1 LLGKGEIG
9 KNKMVKQMK
18 TIATTDLLDAL
29 TWRYATKKFDPTKII
44 AAETWSA
51 LEDALVLTPSSY
63 GLQPWK
69 FLIVTSPQL
78 KTELKPLSWNQ
89 AQVTDCS
96 HYVVFTIRKNLT
108 AADVDRFVART
119 AEVRNTSIESIAGYR
134 NIMVSD
140 VVQGARSFNVNDWAT
155 RQTYIALGNFMT
167 SAALLGVDTCP
178 MEGIEPVNYDKALNL
193 HETGYT
199 TVVACA
205 AGYRA
210 TDDKYA
216 DLAKVRFAKSEVIQL
231 LA

>member
-1 LLGKGEIG
+1 MKKYLKIPVGKT
-9 KNKMVKQMK
+9 MQP
-18 TIATTDLLDAL
+18 IATIDLLNAL
-29 TWRYATKKFDPTKII
+29 TWRYATKKFDPAKII
-44 AAETWSA
+44 STETWSA

-69 FLIVTSPQL
+69 FLIVTSPKL
-78 KTELKPLSWNQ
+78 KETLKPLSWNQ

-96 HYVVFTIRKNLT
+96 HYVVFTIKKNLT

-119 AEVRNTSIESIAGYR
+119 AEVRNISVESITGYR

-140 VVQGARSFNVNDWAT
+140 VVHGARSFNVNEWAT

-178 MEGIEPVNYDKALNL
+178 MEGIEPVKYDQALNL
-193 HETGYT
+193 HEIGYT

-210 TDDKYA
+210 EDDKYA
-216 DLAKVRFAKSEVIQL
+216 DLAKVRFAKSDVIN
-231 LA
+231 AMND

>member
-1 LLGKGEIG
+1 MKEIS
-9 KNKMVKQMK
+9 
-18 TIATTDLLDAL
+18 TTDLLNAL
-29 TWRYATKKFDPTKII
+29 AWRYATKKFDPTKII
-44 AAETWSA
+44 ATEIWSA

-69 FLIVTSPQL
+69 FWIVTSPKL
-78 KTELKPLSWNQ
+78 KETLQSFSYNQ
-89 AQVTDCS
+89 AQVTGCS
-96 HYVVFTIRKNLT
+96 HYVVFTIKKNLT

-119 AEVRNTSIESIAGYR
+119 AEIRSTSVESMAGYR

-140 VVQGARSFNVNDWAT
+140 VVQGARSFNVNEWAT
-155 RQTYIALGNFMT
+155 RQVYIALGNFMT

-178 MEGIEPVNYDKALNL
+178 MEGIEPVKYDRALNL

-210 TDDKYA
+210 ADDKYA
-216 DLAKVRFAKSEVIQL
+216 NLAKVRFAKSDVIEL
-231 LA
+231 LSGD

>member
-1 LLGKGEIG
+1 
-9 KNKMVKQMK
+9 MQP
-18 TIATTDLLDAL
+18 IATTELLNAL
-29 TWRYATKKFDPTKII
+29 TWRYATKKFDPAKII
-44 AAETWSA
+44 APETWSA

-69 FLIVTSPQL
+69 FLIVTSPKL
-78 KTELKPLSWNQ
+78 KEDLKPLSWNQ

-96 HYVVFTIRKNLT
+96 HYVVFTIKKNLT

-119 AEVRNTSIESIAGYR
+119 AEVRNTSVESITGYR

-140 VVQGARSFNVNDWAT
+140 VVHGARSFNVNEWAT

-178 MEGIEPVNYDKALNL
+178 MEGIEPVKYDKALNL

-210 TDDKYA
+210 EDDKYA
-216 DLAKVRFAKSEVIQL
+216 DLAKVRFAKSDVIEL
-231 LA
+231 LS